1 MKGGAFI
8 VIMLRS
14 VASALVSS
22 TTTSR
27 SAATMTIGSCRI
39 RRSDSFAALAIDAGS
54 RRATTRIAMTSS
66 STSSSMMTTTTLVN
80 GDILRK
86 HVASVVGSL
95 LPPSSSDDASSSSM
109 ISPATKSEFGDY
121 QINAAM
127 SLFNRVKREKP
138 KGDVGGEGTAEEV
151 KGYAMKGYAS
161 PREFAMGIIDELN
174 PLLDGIA
181 TLEVAGPGFVNL
193 RLTDEYLKMALGIMC
208 RDAEVEG
215 GRLGVPVAW

>member
-1 MKGGAFI
+1 
-8 VIMLRS
+8 
-14 VASALVSS
+14 
-22 TTTSR
+22 
-27 SAATMTIGSCRI
+27 
-39 RRSDSFAALAIDAGS
+39 
-54 RRATTRIAMTSS
+54 MTSS

-151 KGYAMKGYAS
+151 KGYAS